1 MIRVLSL
8 VLTLSITVFGVE
20 VPNIQTNQ
28 GSEINKKKEIDKSK
42 QKRKTYEK
50 ATEKGSGRTY
60 KSEKGLRE
68 AERKEFQKALELL
81 NSKGITLEISI
92 PSLVFS
98 SLLKYYPD
106 IFQKTVNDFYTVPI
120 SDGNF
125 VNLTTLEYLNARAKA
140 QSSVKEINTTEVL
153 RYMTTL
159 INVALQIKEQIPLYT
174 GEILG
179 QSDFEEISDFIA
191 RNIKPFLYERT
202 PFKLSDKCILVGSYE
217 KIKCG
222 SCLLDLS
229 QTKAMP
235 ELYCGGVPV
244 FTQSNILGYT
254 AKATANIS
262 YSLRDVESYIK
273 GIETYQLIS
282 NTVEKYVKAME
293 RKGVAVEKSLLKKLL
308 IENAVKD
315 SKTLNLALT
324 KMQKEEDPSRIF
336 GLLRGGR

>member
-125 VNLTTLEYLNARAKA
+125 VNLTTLVSLYIWNFNAK
-140 QSSVKEINTTEVL
+140 N
-153 RYMTTL
+153 
-159 INVALQIKEQIPLYT
+159 
-174 GEILG
+174 
-179 QSDFEEISDFIA
+179 
-191 RNIKPFLYERT
+191 
-202 PFKLSDKCILVGSYE
+202 SY
-217 KIKCG
+217 
-222 SCLLDLS
+222 
-229 QTKAMP
+229 
-235 ELYCGGVPV
+235 
-244 FTQSNILGYT
+244 
-254 AKATANIS
+254 
-262 YSLRDVESYIK
+262 R
-273 GIETYQLIS
+273 
-282 NTVEKYVKAME
+282 
-293 RKGVAVEKSLLKKLL
+293 
-308 IENAVKD
+308 
-315 SKTLNLALT
+315 
-324 KMQKEEDPSRIF
+324 
-336 GLLRGGR
+336 